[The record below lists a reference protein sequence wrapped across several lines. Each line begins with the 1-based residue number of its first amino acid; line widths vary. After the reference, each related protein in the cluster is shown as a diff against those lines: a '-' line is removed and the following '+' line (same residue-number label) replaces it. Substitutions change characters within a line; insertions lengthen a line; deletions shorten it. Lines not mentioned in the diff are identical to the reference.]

1 MAGKMY
7 ATHDGTWE
15 DLLAIIKTAQDWNV
29 DEIVLVGTENME
41 KHVEGLRLHW
51 EKYMIPIR
59 LVGPIT
65 GGMIDEPVT
74 FAARN
79 FDIPPRNLKKTGTV
93 VLNSGS
99 GVPQAVTRATL

>member
-15 DLLAIIKTAQDWNV
+15 DLLAIVKTGQDWNV

-41 KHVEGLRLHW
+41 KHVEGLRMHW
-51 EKYMIPIR
+51 EKYMIPMR
-59 LVGPIT
+59 LLGEVT
-65 GGMIDEPVT
+65 DAMIDEPVT
-74 FAARN
+74 WRARS
-79 FDIPPRNLKKTGTV
+79 FDIVPRNMKKTGTV